1 MIDAD
6 EGNLPWQRNK
16 TNRLFVKDEVGRT
29 KHSTFNLP
37 PIDHVYGK
45 APKKD
50 AENAKQGI
58 LLFIFFLLFC
68 NVLLNIFLSKLR

>member
-1 MIDAD
+1 MVDTE
-6 EGNLPWQRNK
+6 EGIYPWQRNK

-50 AENAKQGI
+50 IENAK
-58 LLFIFFLLFC
+58 
-68 NVLLNIFLSKLR
+68 